1 MIGKKTKI
9 ALQKFKHAVVKKAQQ
24 NLGTRRIGKNTS
36 YGGTKRRRLQKSLY
50 GDVNEATGDVVFGSL
65 APYAMF
71 IHYGVSGTKKSR
83 PDTPFKY
90 GKKMPPID
98 AIAKWMK
105 VKPVRLRDDKGSFV
119 KATPARLKG
128 AAFGIA
134 KKIQEKGIPG
144 LAFFDD
150 AFEMVYPKHQSKI
163 ADAIALDLLEQIQKS
178 LENNDN
184 LKEG

>member
-1 MIGKKTKI
+1 
-9 ALQKFKHAVVKKAQQ
+9 
-24 NLGTRRIGKNTS
+24 
-36 YGGTKRRRLQKSLY
+36 
-50 GDVNEATGDVVFGSL
+50 
-65 APYAMF
+65 
-71 IHYGVSGTKKSR
+71 
-83 PDTPFKY
+83 
-90 GKKMPPID
+90 MPPID

-163 ADAIALDLLEQIQKS
+163 GEAIALDLLEQIQKS
-178 LENNDN
+178 IENNDN